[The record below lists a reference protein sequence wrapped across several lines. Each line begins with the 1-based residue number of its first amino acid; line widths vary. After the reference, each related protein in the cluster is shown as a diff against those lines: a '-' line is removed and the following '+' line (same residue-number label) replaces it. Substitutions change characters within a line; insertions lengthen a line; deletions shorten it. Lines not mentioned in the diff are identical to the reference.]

1 MREKY
6 VKQIMKACGKEADYI
21 VVLKMDSAIDAINKI
36 KSRIS
41 NLIDLGGLYMKGKF
55 EDIEVSIFKTGK
67 ILFKNVKDEEKL
79 KDVLDKLLSN

>member
-67 ILFKNVKDEEKL
+67 ILFKNIKDEEKL

>member
-55 EDIEVSIFKTGK
+55 EDIEVNIFKTGK
-67 ILFKNVKDEEKL
+67 ILFKNIKDEERL